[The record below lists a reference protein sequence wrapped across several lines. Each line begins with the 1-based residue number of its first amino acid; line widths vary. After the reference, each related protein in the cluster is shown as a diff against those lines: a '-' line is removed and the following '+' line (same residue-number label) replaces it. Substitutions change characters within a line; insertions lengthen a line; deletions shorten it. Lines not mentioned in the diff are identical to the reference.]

1 MDKKNWLL
9 LVILFDV
16 CALPACVPA
25 SSIAATTPAMPTAS
39 ATPTLA
45 ASQIPALNTLYL
57 GVFEGQD
64 AIFVTDSKIQQ
75 NSADPY
81 SGMLTTADAH
91 HRQPFSFVDLENP
104 RQLFSVPGQTVT
116 LVNFVFDREK
126 AGLYVAVA
134 AFDEA
139 WPGGSAIATVY
150 EVLPEAPG
158 FRAVWFNYIRG
169 ASNKYSGYEGV
180 AHVDQVQGNS
190 IVISLMPCYG
200 CEPHLPWLVLVNNT
214 TSGAEKVLGEVGN
227 VAIDM
232 ERRIVTYQNL
242 APVQTPCEPSPGCSN
257 DGYRTDYEP
266 AGPVLEEALP

>member
-1 MDKKNWLL
+1 MNKKYLL
-9 LVILFDV
+9 MLVIIFAM

-25 SSIAATTPAMPTAS
+25 SSIAATTSAMPTAS

-45 ASQIPALNTLYL
+45 APQIPALNTLYF
-57 GVFEGQD
+57 GVVEGQD

-75 NSADPY
+75 NSDDPY
-81 SGMLTTADAH
+81 SGSLTTADAY

-116 LVNFVFDREK
+116 IVNFVFDREK
-126 AGLYVAVA
+126 AALYVAVA

-139 WPGGSAIATVY
+139 WPGGSGIATVY

-158 FRAVWFNYIRG
+158 FRAVWFNYISG
-169 ASNKYSGYEGV
+169 NSNRYSGYEGAAYV
-180 AHVDQVQGNS
+180 AQVQGDYV
-190 IVISLMPCYG
+190 VISIMPCYG
-200 CEPHLPWLVLVNNT
+200 CEPYSPWLVLVYNT

-227 VAIDM
+227 VAIDI
-232 ERRIVTYQNL
+232 EQRIVTYQNL